1 MISDVD
7 LKDWIKEPK
16 KMKNEYCFKV
26 SETMEVWVYASS
38 EEEAESM
45 VYEQLGYDPEEMDL
59 IEIREDV

>member
-1 MISDVD
+1 M
-7 LKDWIKEPK
+7 
-16 KMKNEYCFKV
+16 NEYCYQV
-26 SETMEVWVYASS
+26 SPTRTEWVYASS